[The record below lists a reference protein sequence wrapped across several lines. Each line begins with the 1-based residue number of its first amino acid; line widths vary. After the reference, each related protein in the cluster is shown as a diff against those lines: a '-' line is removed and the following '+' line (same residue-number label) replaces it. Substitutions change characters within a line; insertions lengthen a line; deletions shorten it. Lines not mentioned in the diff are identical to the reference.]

1 MMTKK
6 IQRAITI
13 VALGTA
19 LTACMDLDI
28 TNHNAP
34 DRFRAL
40 AEPGDVEVLIYSA
53 YRLWWQ
59 SAHHNQPNRAYSI
72 MGNETT
78 SALTGSAVYD
88 VAREPRER
96 IPNTDGYP
104 GWWVQRRPWDLR
116 WQVISNA
123 VDGLQAIRDNNL
135 RITEQVG
142 DSVVDVT
149 VRAQAFAYFL
159 AGLGHIYLAF
169 HFDQSYIFTP
179 DMELAED
186 LDFKDLGKAGFDF
199 RPYWEVAEVGREL
212 LKTSIELMAQSPR
225 PIPAH
230 WTNSVELTPEEFT
243 RIAHSFIVRSL
254 VYTPRSPEE
263 RAAVDWEE
271 VLYHLDRGIQKDLWA
286 QYEENV
292 WIAAYKLYT
301 QFLNDARLS
310 NRFVGPAD
318 TSGAYQDW
326 LAKPLEERDKFLVA
340 TPDRRITGPTPTSN
354 GSMVGYRST
363 NVTNVATRGQYLNSH
378 YYSLR
383 FGGQTGV
390 RENGIL
396 VTMPVLEMDFI
407 RAEAYYRLG
416 RKDEAAEIINR
427 TRTAPRFIGNVEYP
441 GLPPVTAAGV
451 PESTG
456 CVPRKPYR
464 LEDGTIPCG
473 DLWDALMYEK
483 RVELHGIEALI
494 PYADAR
500 GWGQLVE
507 GTPIHFAVTWRELEL
522 IGYPEY
528 SFGGVGQ
535 PGGAPPPTT
544 QSP

>member
-1 MMTKK
+1 MMKFMK
-6 IQRAITI
+6 RAIVA
-13 VALGTA
+13 VALGAT
-19 LTACMDLDI
+19 LTGCMELDVA
-28 TNHNAP
+28 NHNNP

-59 SAHHNQPNRAYSI
+59 TAHHNQPNRALSV

-78 SALTGSAVYD
+78 SALTGNGVYD
-88 VAREPRER
+88 VAREPREW
-96 IPNTDGYP
+96 IPNTQGYP
-104 GWWVQRRPWDLR
+104 NYWLQRRPWDLR

-123 VDGLQAIRDNNL
+123 IDGLWAIRDGDL
-135 RITEQVG
+135 RITERVG
-142 DSVVDVT
+142 NEVVDVT
-149 VRAQAFAYFL
+149 PRAQAFAYFL

-169 HFDQSYIFTP
+169 HFDQSYILTP
-179 DMELAED
+179 EMELAED
-186 LDFKDLGKAGFDF
+186 LDFKDLGKVGFDF
-199 RPYWEVAEVGREL
+199 RPYNEVAEVGREL
-212 LKTSIELMAQSPR
+212 LKQSIDLMAQSPR
-225 PIPAH
+225 PVPAL
-230 WTNSVELTPEEFT
+230 WTNSEELSVEDFT
-243 RIAHSFIVRSL
+243 RIVHSFIARSL
-254 VYTPRSPEE
+254 VYTPRTPEE

-301 QFLNDARLS
+301 QFLNDARLN
-310 NRFVGPAD
+310 NRLVGPAD

-326 LAKPLEERDKFLVA
+326 LAAPIMERDKFRVE
-340 TPDRRITGPTPTSN
+340 TPDRRITGPTATSD
-354 GSMVGYRST
+354 GSMVAYRST
-363 NVTNVATRGQYLNSH
+363 NVSNALTRGRYLNSH
-378 YYSLR
+378 YLSKR

-427 TRTAPRFIGNVEYP
+427 TRTAPQVIDGVEHP
-441 GLPPVTAAGV
+441 GLPPVTAEGV

-464 LEDGTIPCG
+464 LEDGTVPCG

-483 RVELHGIEALI
+483 RIELHGIEALI

-500 GWGQLVE
+500 GWGQLAE
-507 GTPIHFAVTWRELEL
+507 GTPLHFAVTWRELEL

-528 SFGGVGQ
+528 SFGGVGG
-535 PGGAPPPTT
+535 PGAAGPPTT
-544 QSP
+544 ESP

>member
-1 MMTKK
+1 MMKSL
-6 IQRAITI
+6 IRTI
-13 VALGTA
+13 AVIALGVT
-19 LTACMDLDI
+19 LGGCQDLDI
-28 TNHNAP
+28 VNHNAP
-34 DRFRAL
+34 DRFRAI
-40 AEPGDVEVLIYSA
+40 AEPNDVEVLISST
-53 YRLWWQ
+53 YRLWWH
-59 SAHHNQPNRAYSI
+59 SAHHNQPNRAYSV
-72 MGNETT
+72 MGNEIT
-78 SALTGSAVYD
+78 SAFLTNGVFD
-88 VAREPRER
+88 VGQEPRVR
-96 IPNTDGYP
+96 IPNTQGYTNS
-104 GWWVQRRPWDLR
+104 WLQRRAWDLR

-123 VDGLQAIRDNNL
+123 IDGLQAIEANDL
-135 RITEQVG
+135 RITEDIG
-142 DSVVDVT
+142 GEVVDVT
-149 VRAQAFAYFL
+149 PRAQAFAYFM

-169 HFDQSYIFTP
+169 HFDQSYIYTP

-186 LDFKDLGKAGFDF
+186 LDFTNMGASGFDF
-199 RPYWEVAEVGREL
+199 RPYTEVAEAGREL
-212 LKTSIELMAQSPR
+212 LKQSIELMELSPR
-225 PIPAH
+225 PIPAA
-230 WTNSVELTPEEFT
+230 WTNSVDLSAEDFA
-243 RIAHSFIVRSL
+243 RIAHSFIARSL

-271 VLYHLDRGIQKDLWA
+271 VLYHLDRGIQEDLWSE
-286 QYEENV
+286 YEEDI
-292 WIAAYKLYT
+292 WIASYKLWT
-301 QFLNDARLS
+301 QFLNDSRLN
-310 NRFVGPAD
+310 NRLVGPAD

-326 LAKPLEERDKFLVA
+326 LAAPLTERDKFLVE
-340 TPDRRITGPTPTSN
+340 TLDRRITGPTPESH
-354 GSMVGYRST
+354 GSMVGYRAT
-363 NVTNVATRGQYLNSH
+363 NVSHTASRGFYMNSH

-390 RENGIL
+390 RDTGTL

-427 TRTAPRFIGNVEYP
+427 TRTAPQVIGDVEYP
-441 GLPPVTAAGV
+441 GLPPVTADGV

-456 CVPRKPYR
+456 CTPRKPYR
-464 LEDGTIPCG
+464 LEDGTVPCG

-483 RVELHGIEALI
+483 RIELHGIEALI

-507 GTPIHFAVTWRELEL
+507 GTAIHFAVPWRELEV

-544 QSP
+544 ESP

>member
-1 MMTKK
+1 M
-6 IQRAITI
+6 
-13 VALGTA
+13 
-19 LTACMDLDI
+19 
-28 TNHNAP
+28 
-34 DRFRAL
+34 
-40 AEPGDVEVLIYSA
+40 
-53 YRLWWQ
+53 
-59 SAHHNQPNRAYSI
+59 
-72 MGNETT
+72 
-78 SALTGSAVYD
+78 
-88 VAREPRER
+88 
-96 IPNTDGYP
+96 
-104 GWWVQRRPWDLR
+104 
-116 WQVISNA
+116 
-123 VDGLQAIRDNNL
+123 
-135 RITEQVG
+135 
-142 DSVVDVT
+142 
-149 VRAQAFAYFL
+149 
-159 AGLGHIYLAF
+159 
-169 HFDQSYIFTP
+169 
-179 DMELAED
+179 
-186 LDFKDLGKAGFDF
+186 
-199 RPYWEVAEVGREL
+199 
-212 LKTSIELMAQSPR
+212 
-225 PIPAH
+225 
-230 WTNSVELTPEEFT
+230 
-243 RIAHSFIVRSL
+243 
-254 VYTPRSPEE
+254 
-263 RAAVDWEE
+263 DWEE
-271 VLYHLDRGIQKDLWA
+271 VLYHLDRGIPRGPLGAVRGERLDRGLQA
-286 QYEENV
+286 
-292 WIAAYKLYT
+292 LYAVP
-301 QFLNDARLS
+301 QRRASQQPVRRS
-310 NRFVGPAD
+310 
-318 TSGAYQDW
+318 SGYVRRIPG
-326 LAKPLEERDKFLVA
+326 LACQPLEERRQVPGRDA
-340 TPDRRITGPTPTSN
+340 GPAHHRSDPDEQWLDGRLPFDQRDQ
-354 GSMVGYRST
+354 
-363 NVTNVATRGQYLNSH
+363 RGHPRWYLELH

-396 VTMPVLEMDFI
+396 VTMPVLEGMDFI